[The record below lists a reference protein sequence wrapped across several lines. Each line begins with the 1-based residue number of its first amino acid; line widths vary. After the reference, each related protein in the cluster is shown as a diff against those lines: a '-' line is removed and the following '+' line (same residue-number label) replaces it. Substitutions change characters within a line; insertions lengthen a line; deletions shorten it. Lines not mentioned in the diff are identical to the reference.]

1 MARTASKVTLT
12 PDQLVAVDILAAGGT
27 TEDVV
32 EDVFEQR
39 MCSGRIMG
47 VDCENVD
54 RETVR
59 AWLRDADFVASLNVR
74 TNEVR
79 DTQIARLRSLVPAAL
94 DTLEKLVGDPD
105 PAVRLRAATYV
116 LKATGVEGVQW
127 LRIDA
132 TTPSNVRAGWE
143 HKERLDALLAF

>member
-1 MARTASKVTLT
+1 MQRKASRAELS
-12 PDQLVAVDILAAGGT
+12 PDQATAVDLLATGGSLDDVQKAT
-27 TEDVV
+27 TV
-32 EDVFEQR
+32 EAA
-39 MCSGRIMG
+39 
-47 VDCENVD
+47 
-54 RETVR
+54 TVR
-59 AWLRDADFVASLNVR
+59 AWLRDADFVAALNVR

-79 DTQIARLRSLVPAAL
+79 DTQVARLRSLVPAAL

>member
-12 PDQLVAVDILAAGGT
+12 PEQWSAVDFLATGGSLGDVQKAT
-27 TEDVV
+27 TV
-32 EDVFEQR
+32 EAA
-39 MCSGRIMG
+39 
-47 VDCENVD
+47 
-54 RETVR
+54 TVR
-59 AWLRDADFVASLNVR
+59 AWLRDADFVAALNVR

-79 DTQIARLRSLVPAAL
+79 DAHLDRLRAMVPKAL
-94 DTLEKLVGDPD
+94 DTLEGLLESQDE
-105 PAVRLRAATYV
+105 AVRLRASTYV

>member
-1 MARTASKVTLT
+1 MARTASKATLT

-54 RETVR
+54 REKVR
-59 AWLRDADFVASLNVR
+59 AWLRDADFVAALNVR

-79 DTQIARLRSLVPAAL
+79 DAHLDRLRAMVPKAL
-94 DTLEKLVGDPD
+94 DTLEGLLESQDE
-105 PAVRLRAATYV
+105 AVRLRVASYV
-116 LKATGVEGVQW
+116 LKAAALDSVPWQ
-127 LRIDA
+127 RIDQ
-132 TTPSNVRAGWE
+132 TKPEYVRNKWQRE
-143 HKERLDALLAF
+143 ETFNALF